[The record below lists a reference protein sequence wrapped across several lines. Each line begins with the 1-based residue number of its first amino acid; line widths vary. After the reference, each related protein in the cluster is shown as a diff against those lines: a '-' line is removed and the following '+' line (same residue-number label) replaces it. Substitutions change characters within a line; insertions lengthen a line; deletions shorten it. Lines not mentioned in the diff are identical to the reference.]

1 MAMDQN
7 LMDVDDVDAPHL
19 RAIMGFDPSWLF

>member
-19 RAIMGFDPSWLF
+19 RAIMGFDTS